1 MMPTMNKDDII
12 ADYLNPSIKISEI
25 CKKYGISS
33 KTINKIVYEAG
44 VPNRLQKV
52 SEENKKNRMYK
63 LLLNGRSVKEIA
75 SEYSLPS
82 GEVRTI
88 IAQERKKRI
97 LSDYKKGLPIDEI
110 GQRNKVNPSYIYY
123 VIRTTGAEPRTH
135 KRVNISADL
144 SSTDTERLIKD
155 YRNEEMNVTDICEK
169 YKISSTVLQKILA
182 ENGVPTRRQHKECDP
197 FELADA
203 LAKEYST
210 TLKNLSYYTKKYNI
224 PRSEAK
230 RAIEQSGAEQK
241 RKVLLNKAIKKY
253 RKGGNVNEI
262 ASSLGISRTSFYR
275 LLKRKD
281 DF

>member
-33 KTINKIVYEAG
+33 RTITKIVYEAG

-52 SEENKKNRMYK
+52 SEANKKNRMYK

-88 IAQERKKRI
+88 IAQERKRRI
-97 LSDYKKGLPIDEI
+97 LSDYKKGLPIAEI

-123 VIRTTGAEPRTH
+123 VIRTSGAEIRTS

-155 YRNEEMNVTDICEK
+155 YRNEEMNVTDIYKK

-241 RKVLLNKAIKKY
+241 RNALLNKAIKKY

>member
-1 MMPTMNKDDII
+1 MNKDDII

-33 KTINKIVYEAG
+33 RTITKIVYEAG

-52 SEENKKNRMYK
+52 SEANKKNRMYK

-88 IAQERKKRI
+88 IAQERKRRI
-97 LSDYKKGLPIDEI
+97 LSDYKKGLPIAEI

-123 VIRTTGAEPRTH
+123 VIRTSGAEIRTS

-155 YRNEEMNVTDICEK
+155 YRNEEMNVTDIYKK

-241 RKVLLNKAIKKY
+241 RNALLNKAIKKY